1 MSKLL
6 HNLRRLF
13 QRQPDAGGTV
23 LDGQGPNVQP
33 GGNAT
38 LVVEEDAI
46 ESFMRLVER
55 TTEGE
60 YCCEETFDLLD
71 EYVELVANDQ
81 DVEALMP
88 LVKKHVDH
96 CPDCGPRYEILLDI
110 LQNT

>member
-6 HNLRRLF
+6 DNLRRLF
-13 QRQPDAGGTV
+13 QQQPAAGGN
-23 LDGQGPNVQP
+23 LPDGQGPPMQTNNDTALAVD
-33 GGNAT
+33 
-38 LVVEEDAI
+38 EDTA
-46 ESFMRLVER
+46 SSLMRLIER
-55 TTEGE
+55 TNEDE

-71 EYVELVANDQ
+71 EYVELVASDQ

>member
-6 HNLRRLF
+6 DNLRRLF
-13 QRQPDAGGTV
+13 QRQPDAGGS
-23 LDGQGPNVQP
+23 LLEGQNSIVQTD
-33 GGNAT
+33 GNAT
-38 LVVEEDAI
+38 LVVEEDAVA
-46 ESFMRLVER
+46 SLMRLVER
-55 TTEGE
+55 TNEGE

-71 EYVELVANDQ
+71 EYVELVASDQ